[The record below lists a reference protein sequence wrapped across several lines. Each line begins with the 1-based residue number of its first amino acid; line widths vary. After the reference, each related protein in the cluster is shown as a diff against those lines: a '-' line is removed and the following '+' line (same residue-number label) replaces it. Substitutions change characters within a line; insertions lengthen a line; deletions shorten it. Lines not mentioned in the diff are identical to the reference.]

1 MKNLAILLLLFFINC
16 SSQQIITDKKYMDME
31 TTFQKYRD
39 IKARYDSLVEKNKQ
53 NLVYE
58 NGAYFKKSLYSE
70 EAKEKRNSPEK
81 SDSKLV
87 LDDDGKEIF
96 VVSYTRGDLLYT
108 YKNNKL
114 YERINLSKDENELNS
129 VFNTEEN
136 KGIEY
141 YPDGRIYI
149 YSYEKNEMGENEL
162 ISEKLY
168 QKNKLLH
175 EKNYKKDFIV
185 SKEQMLK
192 KLADNFYSNAIS
204 YSSYNNVR
212 KEQLNK
218 DEIELINNKIA
229 LLKESITEAIAS
241 KNFFYKEIKISK
253 NYNQDNQP
261 IYDVSFPFEAKIPT
275 PNAKW
280 DLQIDGKTN
289 KVLKIE
295 FVNLID

>member
-16 SSQQIITDKKYMDME
+16 SSQQISTNKKYMDME

-58 NGAYFKKSLYSE
+58 NGAYFKKSLYNE

-192 KLADNFYSNAIS
+192 KLADNFYHNSVSYLGSIDFRIEFNKENDVKKAVQETLQPLKKKIEIAI
-204 YSSYNNVR
+204 
-212 KEQLNK
+212 E
-218 DEIELINNKIA
+218 
-229 LLKESITEAIAS
+229 T
-241 KNFFYKEIKISK
+241 KNDYYKEIGISK
-253 NYNQDNQP
+253 NYNQDGQP
-261 IYDVSFPFEAKIPT
+261 VYDVTIPDHFVGYWEL
-275 PNAKW
+275 K
-280 DLQIDGKTN
+280 IDGKTN
-289 KVLKIE
+289 KVIE
-295 FVNLID
+295 IKLSIPVE